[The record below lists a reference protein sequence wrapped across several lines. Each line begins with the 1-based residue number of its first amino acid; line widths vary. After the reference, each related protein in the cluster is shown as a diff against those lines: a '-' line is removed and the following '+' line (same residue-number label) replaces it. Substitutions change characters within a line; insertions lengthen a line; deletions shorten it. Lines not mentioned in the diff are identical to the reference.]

1 MKAWRQGIIS
11 DPSYRQASRDIGVG
25 IENLVHDRM
34 THMAGEESQQFSNA
48 FFNATM
54 LTPWT
59 NFQREIS
66 ALVGFNAFKAE
77 ADKARML
84 IEKGDTTSTSFK
96 NSMRFLERYG
106 LGEYADPSGSKSLSD
121 IRNHLDDDKI
131 RYAVMRF
138 VNESIFTPDPNDVP
152 TWAQTPWGSM
162 VFQLKSFPLM
172 MGRMAK
178 YTLDEA
184 GITGD
189 LKLGSN
195 MKPLMMLAT
204 IAPIFGG
211 IANATKDVILQRG
224 GEDEV
229 TGEKRVFRQRLAS
242 KQIWGK
248 LAKEIFGADVDNWAD
263 DPDSLNALMGAY
275 WEGVL
280 AMGGL
285 GLIAEMLH
293 NSAAQIDNGSY
304 GRERI
309 FSTIGGPAV
318 GTAQDILK
326 VAEGGYSAIADD
338 GGSNAKERTAVRSV
352 LRRVPVLGGMKGTTE
367 SLTDAIAGER
377 SSGSSGG
384 SGMTLQEKM
393 EKYSSGELSI
403 EGSIAKAMAK
413 YGKQ

>member
-1 MKAWRQGIIS
+1 
-11 DPSYRQASRDIGVG
+11 
-25 IENLVHDRM
+25 
-34 THMAGEESQQFSNA
+34 
-48 FFNATM
+48 
-54 LTPWT
+54 
-59 NFQREIS
+59 
-66 ALVGFNAFKAE
+66 
-77 ADKARML
+77 
-84 IEKGDTTSTSFK
+84 
-96 NSMRFLERYG
+96 
-106 LGEYADPSGSKSLSD
+106 
-121 IRNHLDDDKI
+121 
-131 RYAVMRF
+131 
-138 VNESIFTPDPNDVP
+138 
-152 TWAQTPWGSM
+152 
-162 VFQLKSFPLM
+162 

-204 IAPIFGG
+204 LAPIFGG

-224 GEDEV
+224 EEDEI

-248 LAKEIFGADVDNWAD
+248 LAKELFGADVDNWAD

-367 SLTDAIAGER
+367 SLTDSIAGER